1 MQHYDQVLLLVCR
14 TTVSIQ
20 IKFLSLM
27 KGDPRFKTSMNWN
40 WVIILVDY
48 RLYFVSLDN
57 ARLNKINLLR
67 IP

>member
-20 IKFLSLM
+20 IKFLKFM
-27 KGDPRFKTSMNWN
+27 KGNPRFKSSMNGN

>member
-1 MQHYDQVLLLVCR
+1 
-14 TTVSIQ
+14 
-20 IKFLSLM
+20 M
-27 KGDPRFKTSMNWN
+27 KWDPRFKSSMNGN

>member
-1 MQHYDQVLLLVCR
+1 MQHYGQVLLLVCR
-14 TTVSIQ
+14 TTVSMQ
-20 IKFLSLM
+20 TKLKFM
-27 KGDPRFKTSMNWN
+27 KGDPGFKSSMNGN

-67 IP
+67 IR